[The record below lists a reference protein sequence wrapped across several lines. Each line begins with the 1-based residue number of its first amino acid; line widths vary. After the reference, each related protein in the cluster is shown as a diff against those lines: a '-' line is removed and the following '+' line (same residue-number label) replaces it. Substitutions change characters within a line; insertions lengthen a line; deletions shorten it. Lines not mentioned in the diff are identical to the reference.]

1 MIRRKNMKK
10 MITTIGVLATVAMS
24 AANAVDIVQKE
35 SNETTINFVHIG
47 DIHGHLIPRAHVR
60 DDGNG
65 MKQGGLARMYTLIKE
80 MREKDDQLILLNT
93 GDTIQGS
100 AEALFTR
107 GEALVEVLNAF
118 NINYYAPG
126 NWDWLYGKE
135 RFKELFVGKDAYSHW
150 NPIIANIYNAEDDT
164 HIVEPYRIQTVKGVK
179 VGFLGFTS
187 ERGPMIVG
195 PSVISGLK
203 FSNGDAEFKKYV
215 KELRPQVDVL
225 VVLSELGLAK
235 NIALSKE
242 HPGVDF
248 VFSSDMHEETPKE
261 IILKNGTILVE
272 EGQDGTRVGEMS
284 VTLRDHKIVG
294 HKFTFHIV
302 DEKIKPDA
310 KMAALVKKVRAP
322 FLDEVRAKK
331 YVNPFSK
338 RYLTGAI
345 DAVIGKTDVDLH
357 RSNFS
362 DSVMPAVVE
371 GSSHDFLTD
380 VFRTQSG
387 ADIGLLRGFRYGTH
401 IKVGDIH
408 REDIYHYIPIGPFLA
423 KGEITGQTIKNV
435 IENSANGSLSGNV
448 SEWTG
453 GWLFAWSG
461 LHYDLTPNAKKGE
474 RATNITVLDKKTGKY
489 LPLKLE
495 KVYTVAGYNY
505 EEEPNHINKVA
516 SKFIKFVKND
526 KGEIL
531 DAIDAVEDYLKV
543 QNANPELNRI
553 RIIAPLS
560 KPNYTNRE
568 IQPLP

>member
-1 MIRRKNMKK
+1 MKK
-10 MITTIGVLATVAMS
+10 TVIAIGVFAVVAV
-24 AANAVDIVQKE
+24 AAAYAMREKP
-35 SNETTINFVHIG
+35 SETTINFAHIG

-65 MKQGGLARMYTLIKE
+65 MKQGGLARVYTLIKE
-80 MREKDDQLILLNT
+80 MREKDDQLVLINT

-100 AEALFTR
+100 AEALYTR
-107 GEALVEVLNAF
+107 GEAMIEVLNAF
-118 NINYYAPG
+118 GIDYYAPG

-135 RFKELFVGKDAYSHW
+135 RFKELFVGKEALSHW
-150 NPIIANIYNAEDDT
+150 HPLIANIYNTEDGT
-164 HIVEPYRIQTVKGVK
+164 HLVEPYKIQTIKGVK

-187 ERGPMIVG
+187 ERGPMVVG
-195 PSVISGLK
+195 SSVAKGLN

-215 KELRPQVDVL
+215 KALRPQVDLL

-235 NIALSKE
+235 NIALSKA

-248 VFSSDMHEETPKE
+248 VFSSDMHEETPRE
-261 IILKNGTILVE
+261 IVLENGTVLVE

-284 VTLRDHKIVG
+284 VTLRDHKVVG

-310 KMAALVKKVRAP
+310 EIAALVEKVRAP
-322 FLDEVRAKK
+322 FVDEASAKK

-338 RYLTGAI
+338 RHLTGAI

-371 GSSHDFLTD
+371 GSSHDFITD
-380 VFRTQSG
+380 VFRIQSG

-423 KGEITGQTIKNV
+423 EGEMTGQTIKNV
-435 IENSANGSLSGNV
+435 IEKSAHGSLSGDV

-474 RATNITVLDKKTGKY
+474 RATNITVLDKKTGAY
-489 LPLKLE
+489 LPLNLE

-505 EEEPNHINKVA
+505 DEEPNRINKVA
-516 SKFIKFVKND
+516 CKVVKLAKND
-526 KGEIL
+526 KGEAI
-531 DAIDAVEDYLKV
+531 DAIDAIEDYLKV
-543 QNANPELNRI
+543 QHANPELNRI
-553 RIIAPLS
+553 TIIAPLS
-560 KPNYTNRE
+560 KPNYGNRE

>member
-1 MIRRKNMKK
+1 MKK
-10 MITTIGVLATVAMS
+10 IILIIGVLAVVAV
-24 AANAVDIVQKE
+24 AAAYVMQKK
-35 SNETTINFVHIG
+35 SSETTINFAHIG

-65 MKQGGLARMYTLIKE
+65 MKQGGLARVYTLIKE
-80 MREKDDQLILLNT
+80 MREKDDQLVLINT

-100 AEALFTR
+100 AEALYTR
-107 GEALVEVLNAF
+107 GEAMIEVLNAF
-118 NINYYAPG
+118 GIDYYAPG

-135 RFKELFVGKDAYSHW
+135 RFKELFVGKDALSHW
-150 NPIIANIYNAEDDT
+150 HPLIANIYNTEDGT
-164 HIVEPYRIQTVKGVK
+164 HLVEPYKIQTIKGVK

-187 ERGPMIVG
+187 ERGPMVVG
-195 PSVISGLK
+195 SSVAKGLN
-203 FSNGDAEFKKYV
+203 FSNGDAEFNKYV

-235 NIALSKE
+235 NIALSKA

-248 VFSSDMHEETPKE
+248 VFSSDMHEETPRE
-261 IILKNGTILVE
+261 IVLENGTVLVE

-284 VTLRDHKIVG
+284 VTIRDHKIIG

-310 KMAALVKKVRAP
+310 EIVALVEKVRAP
-322 FLDEVRAKK
+322 FVDEASAKK

-338 RYLTGAI
+338 RHLTGAI
-345 DAVIGKTDVDLH
+345 DAVIGTTDVDLH

-371 GSSHDFLTD
+371 GSSHDFITD
-380 VFRTQSG
+380 VFRIQSG

-423 KGEITGQTIKNV
+423 EGEMTGQTIKNV
-435 IENSANGSLSGNV
+435 IEKSAHGSLSGDV

-474 RATNITVLDKKTGKY
+474 RATNITVLDKKTGVY

-505 EEEPNHINKVA
+505 TEEPNRINKVSCKVVNLA
-516 SKFIKFVKND
+516 KND
-526 KGEIL
+526 KGEAI
-531 DAIDAVEDYLKV
+531 DAIDAIEDYLKV
-543 QNANPELNRI
+543 QHANPELNRI
-553 RIIAPLS
+553 TIIAPLS
-560 KPNYTNRE
+560 KPNYGNRE

>member
-1 MIRRKNMKK
+1 MKK
-10 MITTIGVLATVAMS
+10 RIIIIGALAVAVAG
-24 AANAVDIVQKE
+24 AAHAIWRKP
-35 SNETTINFVHIG
+35 SETTINFAHIG

-65 MKQGGLARMYTLIKE
+65 MKQGGLARVYTLLKE
-80 MREKDDQLILLNT
+80 MREKDDQLVLINT

-100 AEALFTR
+100 AEALYTR
-107 GEALVEVLNAF
+107 GEALTEVLNAF
-118 NINYYAPG
+118 GIDYYAPG

-135 RFKELFVGKDAYSHW
+135 RFKELFVGKDALSHW
-150 NPIIANIYNAEDDT
+150 HPLIANIYNAEEGT
-164 HIVEPYRIQTVKGVK
+164 HLVEPYAIETIKGVK
-179 VGFLGFTS
+179 IGFLGFTS
-187 ERGPMIVG
+187 ERGPMVVG
-195 PSVISGLK
+195 PSVIDGLD

-215 KELRPQVDVL
+215 KELRPQVDLL

-235 NIALSKE
+235 NIALSKAQ
-242 HPGVDF
+242 PGVDF

-261 IILKNGTILVE
+261 IVLENGTVLVE

-294 HKFTFHIV
+294 YKFTFHIV

-310 KMAALVKKVRAP
+310 EIAALVEKVRAP
-322 FLDEVRAKK
+322 FVDEESAKK

-338 RYLTGAI
+338 RHLTGAI

-371 GSSHDFLTD
+371 GSSHDFITD
-380 VFRTQSG
+380 VFRIQSG
-387 ADIGLLRGFRYGTH
+387 ADIGVLRGFRYGTH
-401 IKVGDIH
+401 IKVGDIL
-408 REDIYHYIPIGPFLA
+408 REDVYHYIPIGPFLA
-423 KGEITGQTIKNV
+423 EGEMTGQTIKNV
-435 IENSANGSLSGNV
+435 IEKSAHGSLSGDE

-474 RATNITVLDKKTGKY
+474 RATDITILDKKTGAY
-489 LPLKLE
+489 LPLNLE

-505 EEEPNHINKVA
+505 SEEPNHINKVA
-516 SKFIKFVKND
+516 CKVVKRAKND
-526 KGEIL
+526 KGE
-531 DAIDAVEDYLKV
+531 AIDAIGAIEDYLKV
-543 QNANPELNRI
+543 QHANPKLNRI
-553 RIIAPLS
+553 TITAPLS
-560 KPNYTNRE
+560 KPNYGNRE

>member
-1 MIRRKNMKK
+1 MKK
-10 MITTIGVLATVAMS
+10 IITTIGLLAT
-24 AANAVDIVQKE
+24 AAISAVDIVQKE
-35 SNETTINFVHIG
+35 SNETTINFAHIG

-65 MKQGGLARMYTLIKE
+65 MKQGGLAHMYTLIKE
-80 MREKDDQLILLNT
+80 MREKDDQLVLLNT

-150 NPIIANIYNAEDDT
+150 NPLVANIYNAEYGT
-164 HIVEPYRIQTVKGVK
+164 HLVEPYKIQTIKGVK

-242 HPGVDF
+242 YTGVDF
-248 VFSSDMHEETPKE
+248 VFSSDMHEETPRE
-261 IILKNGTILVE
+261 VVLKNGTILVE

-310 KMAALVKKVRAP
+310 KIAALVEKVRAP
-322 FLDEVRAKK
+322 FIDDESAKK
-331 YVNPFSK
+331 YINPFSK
-338 RYLTGAI
+338 RHLTGAI
-345 DAVIGKTDVDLH
+345 DAVIGKTDIDLH

-362 DSVMPAVVE
+362 DSAMPAVVE
-371 GSSHDFLTD
+371 GSSHDFITD

-387 ADIGLLRGFRYGTH
+387 ADIGQLRGFRYGTH

-423 KGEITGQTIKNV
+423 EGVMSGQTIKDT
-435 IENSANGSLSGNV
+435 IEKSAHGSLARDASKW
-448 SEWTG
+448 SG
-453 GWLFAWSG
+453 GWLYAWSG

-474 RATNITVLDKKTGKY
+474 RATNITVLDKK
-489 LPLKLE
+489 
-495 KVYTVAGYNY
+495 
-505 EEEPNHINKVA
+505 
-516 SKFIKFVKND
+516 
-526 KGEIL
+526 
-531 DAIDAVEDYLKV
+531 
-543 QNANPELNRI
+543 
-553 RIIAPLS
+553 
-560 KPNYTNRE
+560 
-568 IQPLP
+568 